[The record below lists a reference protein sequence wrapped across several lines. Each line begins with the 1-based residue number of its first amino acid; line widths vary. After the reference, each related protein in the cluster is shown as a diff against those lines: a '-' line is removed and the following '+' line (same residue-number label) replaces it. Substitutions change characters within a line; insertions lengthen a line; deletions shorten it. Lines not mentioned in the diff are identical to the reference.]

1 MLCSVF
7 FSLKIVV
14 RAFSV
19 IEAGVCVCAISPI
32 QDLKTL
38 NIHILVVVVVW
49 FAADPNAHDWKLTKR
64 LHKK

>member
-19 IEAGVCVCAISPI
+19 IEAGVCAISSI

-38 NIHILVVVVVW
+38 NIHILVVVVV
-49 FAADPNAHDWKLTKR
+49 
-64 LHKK
+64 

>member
-38 NIHILVVVVVW
+38 NIHILVVVVV
-49 FAADPNAHDWKLTKR
+49 
-64 LHKK
+64 